1 MTPEEK
7 ELLNRIAKT
16 VDENNHMLRRIRS
29 SMRWASV
36 FRWIYWI
43 LIIGTAIGAFVY
55 IQPYLDAIVNSYS
68 QIQNGNSNFQNLI
81 KSYTP

>member
-16 VDENNHMLRRIRS
+16 VDENNHMLRKIRS

-36 FRWIYWI
+36 FRWIYWV
-43 LIIGTAIGAFVY
+43 LIIGTAIGAFVF
-55 IQPYLDAIVNSYS
+55 IQPYLNAIMERYS
-68 QIQNGNSNFQNLI
+68 QVQTGTSNFQNFI